1 MENPKALGPP
11 GRAKWASLHFVMS
24 LCVGGD
30 YVIEKMDEIGGPE
43 FIKEMS
49 SR

>member
-24 LCVGGD
+24 YVGGD